1 MNQEEKK
8 ENGIWKILIRTV
20 KLIGNTSRA
29 YIFVLLGS
37 TLLQSILPA
46 VSLLIMQEIINAIQ
60 TNAADL
66 QHLFTLVVFYVSIDL
81 VQTIWQYA
89 FGYYN
94 TKVSLKFTLWLK
106 GQLLTK
112 ASELSLKDYEDSD
125 TYDMIRR
132 AQYGESGTVMTFCT
146 NFVQMIG
153 SAVTS
158 FSYLIILFTFR
169 IELIPIVL
177 TIPALK
183 YYVTKKINEKQFA
196 VIKART
202 GQERKNWYW
211 SFLVTNGNDYKE
223 LKLNHLFQYFIDKF
237 RENSKSFNQQD
248 LKIAKE
254 SAEKMSVFSVL
265 EQIIDGAIFAYIIL
279 QGVIGTILIGNV
291 VTYTRS
297 ILQAKTSIQS
307 ILLQFAEAHKNRL
320 YLNQVFRLLDYLPEE
335 EAQPDGTASIDK
347 IDTIDIVNLSY
358 RYSGSEAYAL
368 KGLTLHLRR
377 GETLTIIGRNGSGK
391 TTLAKIL
398 LGFYREYE
406 GEIFVNGINL
416 KRLDLEQYRQKCGAL
431 FQDFTQYQATLR
443 ENISY
448 GNLNASA
455 DDVTL
460 YSAAEKFGLGTILKD
475 KETSVA
481 LDMQL
486 GYWFEGGKQISIGQ
500 WQKVALARTF
510 IKNADLCILDEPNA
524 SLDVISERELSELY
538 TELFKGKIGIIIA
551 HRFSHI
557 VNQTSRIIVM
567 ENGRI
572 IEDGT
577 HSQLMQKN
585 GTYQKMFTMQS

>member
-1 MNQEEKK
+1 M
-8 ENGIWKILIRTV
+8 
-20 KLIGNTSRA
+20 
-29 YIFVLLGS
+29 
-37 TLLQSILPA
+37 
-46 VSLLIMQEIINAIQ
+46 
-60 TNAADL
+60 
-66 QHLFTLVVFYVSIDL
+66 
-81 VQTIWQYA
+81 
-89 FGYYN
+89 
-94 TKVSLKFTLWLK
+94 
-106 GQLLTK
+106 
-112 ASELSLKDYEDSD
+112 
-125 TYDMIRR
+125 
-132 AQYGESGTVMTFCT
+132 
-146 NFVQMIG
+146 
-153 SAVTS
+153 
-158 FSYLIILFTFR
+158 
-169 IELIPIVL
+169 
-177 TIPALK
+177 
-183 YYVTKKINEKQFA
+183 
-196 VIKART
+196 
-202 GQERKNWYW
+202 
-211 SFLVTNGNDYKE
+211 
-223 LKLNHLFQYFIDKF
+223 
-237 RENSKSFNQQD
+237 
-248 LKIAKE
+248 
-254 SAEKMSVFSVL
+254 
-265 EQIIDGAIFAYIIL
+265 
-279 QGVIGTILIGNV
+279 
-291 VTYTRS
+291 
-297 ILQAKTSIQS
+297 
-307 ILLQFAEAHKNRL
+307 
-320 YLNQVFRLLDYLPEE
+320 
-335 EAQPDGTASIDK
+335 
-347 IDTIDIVNLSY
+347 NLSY